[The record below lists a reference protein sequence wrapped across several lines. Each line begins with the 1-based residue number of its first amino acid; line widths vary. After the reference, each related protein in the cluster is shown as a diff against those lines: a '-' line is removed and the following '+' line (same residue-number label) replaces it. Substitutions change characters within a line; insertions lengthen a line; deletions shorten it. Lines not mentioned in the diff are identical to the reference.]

1 MQSIGPSASYTMLL
15 NFATVDVFTDRQF
28 GGNPLAVLPDARGL
42 TSEQMQAVA
51 AEFNLSETTFV
62 LPPRDAAN
70 TAQVRIFTPRAEL
83 PFAGHP
89 NVGTAFVLAGAT
101 ASAARPTTGD
111 TMVFEEKAGLVR
123 IELLGERSAV
133 SGARIT
139 APEGFSVGENIAPG
153 IVAAACSLAPAA
165 IDTRAHQP
173 CIASCGTPFVV
184 AAVTS
189 RAALAAA
196 RPRSEIF
203 DQHALATG
211 IHLYVEAA
219 SPVADIEARMFAPQF
234 GVTEDPATGS
244 ANVALI
250 ALLAALRAEPD
261 LRLERRISQGVD
273 MGRPSLMAASAIKR
287 DGKIVAA
294 HIGGNCVPVM
304 TGVIVIA
311 DAQEPGA

>member
-1 MQSIGPSASYTMLL
+1 MQL

-28 GGNPLAVLPDARGL
+28 GGNPLAVVPDARGL
-42 TSEQMQAVA
+42 TSAQMQAIA

-62 LPPRDAAN
+62 LPPQDAAN

-89 NVGTAFVLAGAT
+89 NIGTAFVLAGAT
-101 ASAARPTTGD
+101 ASAARPITDD
-111 TMVFEEKAGLVR
+111 TVIFEEKAGLVR
-123 IELLGERSAV
+123 IELLGDRSAV
-133 SGARIT
+133 TGARLT
-139 APEGFSVGENIAPG
+139 APQAFSIGENIAREF
-153 IVAAACSLAPAA
+153 VASACSIAETD

-173 CIASCGTPFVV
+173 CIASCGLPLIF

-203 DQHALATG
+203 AQHELATG

-219 SPVADIEARMFAPQF
+219 SPVADIEARMFAPRF
-234 GVTEDPATGS
+234 GVVEDPATGS

-250 ALLAALRAEPD
+250 ALLATLRAEPD

-273 MGRPSLMAASAIKR
+273 MGRPSLLIASAEKR
-287 DGKIVAA
+287 AGKVIAA
-294 HIGGNCVPVM
+294 HIGGNCVHVM
-304 TGVIVIA
+304 SGVITL
-311 DAQEPGA
+311 